1 MISHDS
7 EGIRTPPH
15 TGSPGT
21 GAGYTA
27 WNGTDEITA
36 TTGQKI
42 LVVEVETSSF
52 KARKAGQATITSMA

>member
-1 MISHDS
+1 MYK
-7 EGIRTPPH
+7 
-15 TGSPGT
+15 TGVSVSNPAYDEVCNT
-21 GAGYTA
+21 DAGYTA